1 MYTTLCIISQGKQ
14 FFIRIS
20 FSGSPMGS
28 TSDAKKAKM
37 GDVEQ
42 NELAQDDSDPSAKV
56 LDAIE
61 ALEKRLE
68 TKKEGIQTEVDVFRQ
83 EVNQNLEG
91 VKVTIKGIEK
101 SLEELWN
108 RFEENSKDLNDQKAV
123 SIRN

>member
-1 MYTTLCIISQGKQ
+1 
-14 FFIRIS
+14 
-20 FSGSPMGS
+20 MGS

-123 SIRN
+123 SIRNWRTEAWINQQIQMLALFSLIDKK

>member
-1 MYTTLCIISQGKQ
+1 
-14 FFIRIS
+14 
-20 FSGSPMGS
+20 MGS